1 MRLVVYGTI
10 LLALTGC
17 AGQAKLIEAL
27 AKDQTTS
34 CADLSFSYL
43 ALYNT
48 RIRWY
53 RTGARELGGPAPAE
67 STIGVKCRED
77 GMEVTRS
84 RNVEAP
90 KP

>member
-1 MRLVVYGTI
+1 MRLVAYGTI

-34 CADLSFSYL
+34 CADLTFSYL
-43 ALYNT
+43 AVYNT

-67 STIGVKCRED
+67 STVSVKCKEE
-77 GMEVTRS
+77 GMDVMRS
-84 RNVEAP
+84 RNVEP
-90 KP
+90 PPR